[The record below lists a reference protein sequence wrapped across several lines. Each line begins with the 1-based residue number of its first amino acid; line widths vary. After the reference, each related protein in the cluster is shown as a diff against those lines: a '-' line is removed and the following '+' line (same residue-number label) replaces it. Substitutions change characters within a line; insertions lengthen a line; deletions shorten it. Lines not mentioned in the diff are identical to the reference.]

1 MHSIPK
7 SPGVYVLV
15 FYLPRKTAITF
26 DRKGAQYKFLP
37 GWYLYV
43 GSACGPG
50 GLDRRL
56 TRHKRQ
62 RADGK
67 RMHWNVDYFRERALL
82 YEVWYSKNA
91 DSDVEHLWAK
101 ALFELPGASVPVAKF
116 GASDCRAKCPSH
128 FFHAPD
134 RPSTA
139 VFRKALSTRTCSTEV
154 FVEFVKEPRRTKQA
168 ACGLQREYFDG
179 RRFLEIRRRI
189 AAESESPLCE
199 WCSLAN
205 NSPARQLAEQIAKQT
220 KTTFPK
226 LKRAIQFA
234 TAVETLIESCGESV
248 LPVLF
253 DPVTP
258 QSRGAILSLSRTSD
272 VRQRHRINGVIEGRF
287 RSIAPQPDDMVFDTV
302 KFGEVPSRLARA
314 RGSLEK
320 LQHRVDVTCDCRL
333 LAESKRLSRLSRL
346 AATRLKNCVNDRVD
360 VSSAVPGHL
369 GKEAVISIVKSS
381 NVKGRTIGMARLA
394 LRLIVKNLWDFEEMT
409 HRGLLPTDN
418 ELHAVECE
426 VERIQRAARK
436 IEQKAEIQNDLLR
449 KEQSHVTAA

>member
-15 FYLPRKTAITF
+15 FYLSHKTAITF
-26 DRKGAQYKFLP
+26 DRKGAQHNFLA

-56 TRHKRQ
+56 ARHKRQ
-62 RADGK
+62 HADGK

-82 YEVWYSKNA
+82 CEIWYSEYA
-91 DSDVEHLWAK
+91 DSKVEHHWAK
-101 ALFELPGASVPVAKF
+101 ALIELPGASVPVAKF

-128 FFHAPD
+128 FFHVPD
-134 RPSTA
+134 RPSTV
-139 VFRKALSTRTCSTEV
+139 VFRKALETWTCSTEV
-154 FVEFVKEPRRTKQA
+154 LVEFVEEPRRTKKA
-168 ACGLQREYFDG
+168 ARGLQREYVDG
-179 RRFLEIRRRI
+179 RRFLELRLRV
-189 AAESESPLCE
+189 AAERKSPLSE
-199 WCSLAN
+199 WCSLAKN
-205 NSPARQLAEQIAKQT
+205 CPARRLAEQIAKQR

-234 TAVETLIESCGESV
+234 TAVDSLIEHCGESV

-253 DPVTP
+253 DPVRP
-258 QSRGAILSLSRTSD
+258 QSRGAVLRLSRTSD
-272 VRQRHRINGVIEGRF
+272 VRQRHRINGVIAGRF

-302 KFGEVPSRLARA
+302 KFGELPSRLARA
-314 RGSLEK
+314 RGSLEN
-320 LQHRVDVTCDCRL
+320 LQHRVDVTCDRRL

-346 AATRLKNCVNDRVD
+346 AATRFQNCLNGRVD

-369 GKEAVISIVKSS
+369 GKEAVIAIVKSS

-394 LRLIVKNLWDFEEMT
+394 LRLIVKNLWDFEEMMR
-409 HRGLLPTDN
+409 RGLLPTVN
-418 ELHAVECE
+418 ELQAVECE
-426 VERIQRAARK
+426 VERIQRAARE
-436 IEQKAEIQNDLLR
+436 IEQQGGIQNDSLR

>member
-26 DRKGAQYKFLP
+26 DRKGAQHKFLP

-56 TRHKRQ
+56 ARHKRQ
-62 RADGK
+62 HADGK
-67 RMHWNVDYFRERALL
+67 RMHWNVDYFREHALL
-82 YEVWYSKNA
+82 CEIWYSENA
-91 DSDVEHLWAK
+91 DSNVEHQWAK
-101 ALFELPGASVPVAKF
+101 ALIELPTASVPVAKF
-116 GASDCRAKCPSH
+116 GANDCREKCPSH

-139 VFRKALSTRTCSTEV
+139 VFRKALATRICSTEV
-154 FVEFVKEPRRTKQA
+154 FVEFIKEPRRTKKVA
-168 ACGLQREYFDG
+168 SGLQRECFDG
-179 RRFLEIRRRI
+179 RRFLEVRRRV
-189 AAESESPLCE
+189 AAESKSPLCE
-199 WCSLAN
+199 WFSLAMHC
-205 NSPARQLAEQIAKQT
+205 PARQLAEQIATQT

-234 TAVETLIESCGESV
+234 NAVETLIENCGHSV
-248 LPVLF
+248 MPALF
-253 DPVTP
+253 DPVRP
-258 QSRGAILSLSRTSD
+258 QSRGAILFLSRTSD

-302 KFGEVPSRLARA
+302 KFGEVLSRLARA

-320 LQHRVDVTCDCRL
+320 LQHRVDVTCDRRL
-333 LAESKRLSRLSRL
+333 LAESKCLSRLSRL

-369 GKEAVISIVKSS
+369 GKEAVISILKSS
-381 NVKGRTIGMARLA
+381 NVQGRTIGMARLA

-418 ELHAVECE
+418 ELQAVECE
-426 VERIQRAARK
+426 VERIQRAARN

-449 KEQSHVTAA
+449 KESHVTAA

>member
-26 DRKGAQYKFLP
+26 DRKGAQHNFLP

-43 GSACGPG
+43 GSACRPG
-50 GLDRRL
+50 GLDCRL
-56 TRHKRQ
+56 ARHNRQ
-62 RADGK
+62 LVDGK
-67 RMHWNVDYFRERALL
+67 RMHWNVDYFREHALL
-82 YEVWYSKNA
+82 CEIWYSANA
-91 DSDVEHLWAK
+91 DSNVEHQWAK
-101 ALFELPGASVPVAKF
+101 PLMELPGASVPVAKF
-116 GASDCRAKCPSH
+116 GASDCRVKCPSH
-128 FFHAPD
+128 FFHLPE

-139 VFRKALSTRTCSTEV
+139 SFRKALASRSCSTEV
-154 FVEFVKEPRRTKQA
+154 FVEFIKEPRRTKQA

-179 RRFLEIRRRI
+179 RHFLEIRRRV
-189 AAESESPLCE
+189 ATESKSPLCE
-199 WCSLAN
+199 WSSLAKHC
-205 NSPARQLAEQIAKQT
+205 PARQLDEQIATQT

-234 TAVETLIESCGESV
+234 TAVDSLIEHFGESV

-253 DPVTP
+253 DPVRP

-302 KFGEVPSRLARA
+302 KFGEVLSRLARA

-320 LQHRVDVTCDCRL
+320 LQHRVDVTCDRSI

-346 AATRLKNCVNDRVD
+346 AATRLQNCLNGRVD
-360 VSSAVPGHL
+360 ASSAVPGHL
-369 GKEAVISIVKSS
+369 GKEAVISILRSS
-381 NVKGRTIGMARLA
+381 NVNGRTIGMARLA
-394 LRLIVKNLWDFEEMT
+394 FRLIVKNLWDFEEMT
-409 HRGLLPTDN
+409 HRRLLPTDN
-418 ELHAVECE
+418 ELQAVECE